1 MAINNYNSSFNGP
14 VYQSEGDQFI
24 NAGHNGVMNVTML
37 EARRAATELRAA
49 VAGTYLPPGHQDDAR
64 RQLAEIEAGLGRPD
78 PDRGRIARC
87 LDRLTRLLGSVGALV
102 ARGSALVKPLE
113 ALARWL
119 GEAGVHILRLLPV

>member
-1 MAINNYNSSFNGP
+1 MAINNNNSSFNGP

-64 RQLAEIEAGLGRPD
+64 RQLAEIEAGLGDQTPTGEGSRAAWIDSLAFSGPWG
-78 PDRGRIARC
+78 PWWPAAR
-87 LDRLTRLLGSVGALV
+87 
-102 ARGSALVKPLE
+102 
-113 ALARWL
+113 RW
-119 GEAGVHILRLLPV
+119 

>member
-1 MAINNYNSSFNGP
+1 MAINNNNSSFNGP

-78 PDRGRIARC
+78 PRPGKDRA
-87 LDRLTRLLGSVGALV
+87 LPGSTHSPSRVRGGPGGPRRGA
-102 ARGSALVKPLE
+102 
-113 ALARWL
+113 
-119 GEAGVHILRLLPV
+119 GEAVGGTRPLAG